1 MAAHVKLDGALNLV
15 GTKASSTDVD
25 MARST
30 VNNSLYALDVGL
42 PSSVRTSV
50 RVRDF
55 DTKGHAL
62 AADIAFCHL
71 LHLLATYRFSES
83 ARKRLSIIADINKNC
98 KEKFA
103 NRRKIFC
110 MVANRAKNGYNVGE
124 VRSLEFIY
132 SVPLT
137 SLVEEFHLIP
147 LHKAED
153 FSRIHITVDDV
164 SRPGLQ
170 LAGFFDHFEPM
181 RLQVLGNV
189 ETSYLQ
195 KLSSEQRAIIFDHLF
210 SYKIPALVIARNLE
224 PLPECLE
231 MAKKHDITL
240 LRSQDSTSYIVS
252 SLITSLKTFLAPRI
266 TRHGVLVE
274 IYGEGILILGDS
286 GIGKSEAAVELV
298 KRGHRLVADD
308 AVELKRI
315 SSSELIGGAPD
326 VLRHYIE
333 LRGIGVINV
342 AKLFGM
348 GAVKDSASVD
358 LIINI
363 VPWQDGEIYDRLG
376 LESQYTD
383 ILGVKI
389 PSITV
394 PVTPGRNLAVIFEVA
409 AMNNRQKR
417 MGYNA
422 AAEFT
427 EQLSKFFQQN
437 ADAPKF

>member
-1 MAAHVKLDGALNLV
+1 MNQNYSVLLTDLVKEFDLTPLF
-15 GTKASSTDVD
+15 KSTD
-25 MARST
+25 
-30 VNNSLYALDVGL
+30 Y
-42 PSSVRTSV
+42 
-50 RVRDF
+50 
-55 DTKGHAL
+55 
-62 AADIAFCHL
+62 
-71 LHLLATYRFSES
+71 EQ
-83 ARKRLSIIADINKNC
+83 
-98 KEKFA
+98 
-103 NRRKIFC
+103 
-110 MVANRAKNGYNVGE
+110 
-124 VRSLEFIY
+124 
-132 SVPLT
+132 
-137 SLVEEFHLIP
+137 
-147 LHKAED
+147 
-153 FSRIHITVDDV
+153 IHITVDDV

-210 SYKIPALVIARNLE
+210 SYQIPALVIARELE

-231 MAKKHDITL
+231 MAKKHNITVL
-240 LRSQDSTSYIVS
+240 CSQETTSYIVS
-252 SLITSLKTFLAPRI
+252 SLITSLKASLAPRI

-274 IYGEGILILGDS
+274 IYGEGILVIGDS
-286 GIGKSEAAVELV
+286 GIGKSEAAIELV

-308 AVELKRI
+308 AVEIKKI
-315 SSSELIGGAPD
+315 SSSELVGGAPD

-348 GAVKDSASVD
+348 GAVKDSAAID

-363 VPWQDGEIYDRLG
+363 VPWKDGEAYDRLG

-383 ILGVKI
+383 ILGVRV

-422 AAEFT
+422 AEEFT
-427 EQLSKFFQQN
+427 EQLNKFFMQSSS
-437 ADAPKF
+437 PMGF

>member
-1 MAAHVKLDGALNLV
+1 MNH
-15 GTKASSTDVD
+15 
-25 MARST
+25 
-30 VNNSLYALDVGL
+30 
-42 PSSVRTSV
+42 
-50 RVRDF
+50 
-55 DTKGHAL
+55 
-62 AADIAFCHL
+62 
-71 LHLLATYRFSES
+71 
-83 ARKRLSIIADINKNC
+83 
-98 KEKFA
+98 
-103 NRRKIFC
+103 
-110 MVANRAKNGYNVGE
+110 
-124 VRSLEFIY
+124 IY
-132 SVPLT
+132 SVPL
-137 SLVEEFHLIP
+137 SDLVEEFDLK
-147 LHKAED
+147 LLYKATD
-153 FSRIHITVDDV
+153 FDKIRITVDDV

-195 KLSSEQRAIIFDHLF
+195 KLSSEQRAIIFDHLLA
-210 SYKIPALVIARNLE
+210 YQIPALIIARNLE
-224 PLPECLE
+224 ALSECLE
-231 MAKKHDITL
+231 MAQKHNITV
-240 LRSQDSTSYIVS
+240 LRSHETTSYIIS
-252 SLITSLKTFLAPRI
+252 SLIASLKAYLAPRV

-274 IYGEGILILGDS
+274 IYGEGILIIGDS
-286 GIGKSEAAVELV
+286 GIGKSEAAIELV

-308 AVELKRI
+308 AVEIKKI
-315 SSSELIGGAPD
+315 SSKELTGSAPD

-348 GAVKDSASVD
+348 GAVKDSAAID

-363 VPWQDGEIYDRLG
+363 VPWHDGEVYDRLG

-383 ILGVKI
+383 ILGVKV

-422 AAEFT
+422 AEEFT
-427 EQLSKFFQQN
+427 EQLNKFFQQSN
-437 ADAPKF
+437 EGAMF